1 MSHNSKYYIKSLK
14 RNKVKSTNIRSLL
27 KKKKTN
33 EDGTDIVHIDSEDI
47 AENSETVN
55 NDVNKNSAENS
66 ETVNNDVNKN
76 SAENSETVNNDVNKN
91 SETVNKDQPGENV
104 NIVAGEEQSTSVNN
118 ADVPTC
124 SWVSFVYLCSL
135 LLFLFPLAELY
146 Q

>member
-1 MSHNSKYYIKSLK
+1 MSHNSKYYIKSLR
-14 RNKVKSTNIRSLL
+14 RNKVKSTDIRSLL

-47 AENSETVN
+47 
-55 NDVNKNSAENS
+55 AENS

-146 Q
+146 QCVF

>member
-14 RNKVKSTNIRSLL
+14 RNKVKSTDIRSLL

-47 AENSETVN
+47 
-55 NDVNKNSAENS
+55 AENS

-124 SWVSFVYLCSL
+124 SWVSFVYLCLL

>member
-14 RNKVKSTNIRSLL
+14 RNKVKSTDIRSLL

-47 AENSETVN
+47 
-55 NDVNKNSAENS
+55 AENS

-146 Q
+146 QCVF

>member
-47 AENSETVN
+47 
-55 NDVNKNSAENS
+55 AENS

>member
-14 RNKVKSTNIRSLL
+14 RNKVKSTDIRSLL

-47 AENSETVN
+47 
-55 NDVNKNSAENS
+55 AENS

>member
-14 RNKVKSTNIRSLL
+14 RNKVKSTDIRSLL

-76 SAENSETVNNDVNKN
+76 S
-91 SETVNKDQPGENV
+91 ETVNKDQPGENV
-104 NIVAGEEQSTSVNN
+104 NIVAREEQSTSINN

>member
-14 RNKVKSTNIRSLL
+14 RNKVKSTDIRSLL

-47 AENSETVN
+47 
-55 NDVNKNSAENS
+55 AENS

-124 SWVSFVYLCSL
+124 SLVSFVYLCSL
-135 LLFLFPLAELY
+135 LLFLFPLAKLY

>member
-14 RNKVKSTNIRSLL
+14 RNKVKSTDIRSLL

-124 SWVSFVYLCSL
+124 SWVSFVYLCLL

>member
-27 KKKKTN
+27 KKKTN

-76 SAENSETVNNDVNKN
+76 SADNSETVNNDVNKN
-91 SETVNKDQPGENV
+91 SETVNKEQLGENV

-118 ADVPTC
+118 ADVPIC

-135 LLFLFPLAELY
+135 LLFIFPLAELY

>member
-14 RNKVKSTNIRSLL
+14 RNKVKSTDIRSLL

-55 NDVNKNSAENS
+55 NDVNKHSAENS

-76 SAENSETVNNDVNKN
+76 F
-91 SETVNKDQPGENV
+91 ETVNKDQPGENV

>member
-1 MSHNSKYYIKSLK
+1 M
-14 RNKVKSTNIRSLL
+14 KSTDIRSLL

-55 NDVNKNSAENS
+55 NDVNKS
-66 ETVNNDVNKN
+66 
-76 SAENSETVNNDVNKN
+76 

-104 NIVAGEEQSTSVNN
+104 NIVAGEEQSTSINN

-124 SWVSFVYLCSL
+124 SWVSFVYLCLL

>member
-1 MSHNSKYYIKSLK
+1 MAHNSKYYIKSLK
-14 RNKVKSTNIRSLL
+14 RNKVKSTDIRSLL

-55 NDVNKNSAENS
+55 NDANKNSAENF
-66 ETVNNDVNKN
+66 
-76 SAENSETVNNDVNKN
+76 ETVNNDVNKN
-91 SETVNKDQPGENV
+91 SETVNTDQPGQNV

-135 LLFLFPLAELY
+135 LLFFFPLAELY

>member
-14 RNKVKSTNIRSLL
+14 RNKVKSTDIRSLL

-76 SAENSETVNNDVNKN
+76 S
-91 SETVNKDQPGENV
+91 ETVNKDQPGENV
-104 NIVAGEEQSTSVNN
+104 NIVVGEEQSTSVNN

>member
-14 RNKVKSTNIRSLL
+14 RNKVKSTDIRSLL

-33 EDGTDIVHIDSEDI
+33 EDGTDLVHIDSEDI

-55 NDVNKNSAENS
+55 NNVNENSAENS

-76 SAENSETVNNDVNKN
+76 SQ
-91 SETVNKDQPGENV
+91 TVNKDQPGENV

>member
-1 MSHNSKYYIKSLK
+1 M
-14 RNKVKSTNIRSLL
+14 KSTDIRSLL

-33 EDGTDIVHIDSEDI
+33 EDGTDIEHIDSEDI
-47 AENSETVN
+47 
-55 NDVNKNSAENS
+55 
-66 ETVNNDVNKN
+66 
-76 SAENSETVNNDVNKN
+76 AENSETVNNDVNKN

-104 NIVAGEEQSTSVNN
+104 NIVAREEQSTSVNN

-124 SWVSFVYLCSL
+124 SWVSFVYLCLL

>member
-14 RNKVKSTNIRSLL
+14 RNKVKSTDIRSLL

-47 AENSETVN
+47 
-55 NDVNKNSAENS
+55 AENS

-124 SWVSFVYLCSL
+124 SWVSFVYLCLL
-135 LLFLFPLAELY
+135 LLFLFSFS
-146 Q
+146 

>member
-76 SAENSETVNNDVNKN
+76 S
-91 SETVNKDQPGENV
+91 ETVNKDQPGENV

-124 SWVSFVYLCSL
+124 SWVSFVYLCLL

>member
-1 MSHNSKYYIKSLK
+1 MSHSSKYYIKKLK
-14 RNKVKSTNIRSLL
+14 RNKVKSTDIRSLL

-47 AENSETVN
+47 
-55 NDVNKNSAENS
+55 AENS

>member
-1 MSHNSKYYIKSLK
+1 M
-14 RNKVKSTNIRSLL
+14 KSTDIRSLL

-47 AENSETVN
+47 
-55 NDVNKNSAENS
+55 AENS

-124 SWVSFVYLCSL
+124 SWVSFVYLCLL